1 MPLNDTTANNAIVES
16 LGCGIPIF
24 DDPDRRHRLL
34 RRGASFSNCENNDD
48 DALHA
53 ELVKFLDDPALCNQ
67 VGLNSRKY
75 AEDEISWPLIADRHL
90 EFYDRVGRGTE
101 APRRVFAPM
110 SMTWSR
116 RTWGGPRARSAPG
129 HEVPGNLGASY
140 CSSGRM
146 LS

>member
-16 LGCGIPIF
+16 LSCGIPILTT
-24 DDPDRRHRLL
+24 RI
-34 RRGASFSNCENNDD
+34 GGIASYGGGQVFPIVENNDD

-90 EFYDRVGRGTE
+90 EFFDRVGRGDL
-101 APRRVFAPM
+101 
-110 SMTWSR
+110 
-116 RTWGGPRARSAPG
+116 RA
-129 HEVPGNLGASY
+129 
-140 CSSGRM
+140 
-146 LS
+146 